1 MSSANLNGRSLRWDT
16 EAGLVLTDHATVG
29 DLRRRLMEHWL
40 PKGAGPDFF
49 DPDRA
54 LQAWWAMATRNA
66 KAAPEARRGFIL
78 PYNLREAEA
87 FGRAF
92 PLVPDEMV

>member
-1 MSSANLNGRSLRWDT
+1 M
-16 EAGLVLTDHATVG
+16 VLSDPGAVG
-29 DLRRRLMEHWL
+29 DLRRRLMDHWL
-40 PKGAGPDFF
+40 PKGAGPDFH

-54 LQAWWAMATRNA
+54 LQAWWGLAARNA